1 MTSYETL
8 FFPDHALE
16 IQHQLRF
23 IALIAEQEARAKL
36 HYSTKRNAERGF
48 LFLRLRGPEI
58 ASIPATASPDAA
70 RSFALMG
77 RSNRASDA
85 TNTRNHGWVI
95 HGGF

>member
-1 MTSYETL
+1 MKH

-16 IQHQLRF
+16 IQHQLRL

-58 ASIPATASPDAA
+58 ASTPADNRRGPIFCSDG
-70 RSFALMG
+70 ALQQ
-77 RSNRASDA
+77 S
-85 TNTRNHGWVI
+85 V
-95 HGGF
+95 